1 MQNNNQIKDQSG
13 NSHNHVLVDASL
25 GTTIGPVNDEELIN
39 VILSLKGKEIVRGAK
54 LQVEFKKGY
63 NWAYKVLDCLE
74 KNCIVSA
81 PDKYGDRK
89 IIVDE
94 DFFDSEFLV
103 VTV

>member
-1 MQNNNQIKDQSG
+1 MKILNLYACIGG
-13 NSHNHVLVDASL
+13 NRY
-25 GTTIGPVNDEELIN
+25 
-39 VILSLKGKEIVRGAK
+39 K
-54 LQVEFKKGY
+54 
-63 NWAYKVLDCLE
+63 WAYKVLDCLE

-103 VTV
+103 VMV